1 MRNLKN
7 ELIKSLDLCSA
18 KVNLFY
24 IFIRICFLRSTDPL
38 FENTT
43 FIIYLW
49 TQFVLGCLLFI

>member
-7 ELIKSLDLCSA
+7 ELTKPLDVCSA

-38 FENTT
+38 FENIT
-43 FIIYLW
+43 FIICLW
-49 TQFVLGCLLFI
+49 THL